1 MRRVIEE
8 NERAKRSYVFY
19 LEQAKGL
26 DQKSTDKVLAAIL
39 KFEQSTNFKPFK
51 RFHIEQA
58 SKFKSDLAK
67 ARGRT
72 GKPLSHSTVDATLAL
87 VRGFFH
93 WLAGQS
99 GYKSRI
105 TYSDTEYF
113 RNNRKDAR
121 VAHAKRD
128 KEFPTVKAANHAFQA
143 MPDGTEFEKRDK
155 ALFAFFML
163 TGARVGAVASLRLKH
178 IDLFNGR
185 VFQDGRDVNTKFA
198 KTIDTTFYPVD
209 PVYLDCFTSWVTYL
223 REVKLFGPQDAL
235 FPKPNMGLAQGG
247 GFAVLGLSR
256 DPYTNGSKLNAI
268 VRNAFASVQ
277 LPEYTPHSFR
287 ATLAMLGDEVCTNM
301 EQLKAWSMNMGHE
314 SLMTT
319 VSSYMPVSRQRQA
332 EIIRGMRNTHDS
344 GTRAH

>member
-1 MRRVIEE
+1 MRKVIEE
-8 NERAKRSYVFY
+8 NERAKRAYVFY
-19 LEQAKGL
+19 LEQAEGL

-58 SKFKSDLAK
+58 SKFKADLAK
-67 ARGRT
+67 AKGKT
-72 GKPLSHSTVDATLAL
+72 GMPLSHATIDAVLAL
-87 VRGFFH
+87 VRRFFH
-93 WLAGQS
+93 WPAGQS

-105 TYSDTEYF
+105 AYSDTDYF
-113 RNNRKDAR
+113 KNNRKDAR
-121 VAHAKRD
+121 VAHARRD
-128 KEFPTVKAANHAFQA
+128 KEFPSVEAALHAFQA
-143 MPDGTEFEKRDK
+143 MPNRSEFDQRDK

-178 IDLFNGR
+178 IDLFNGK
-185 VFQDGRDVNTKFA
+185 VLQDARDVNTKFS

-209 PVYLDCFTSWVTYL
+209 PAYLDCFTAWVAHL
-223 REVKLFGPQDAL
+223 RTIKLFGPQDAL
-235 FPKPNMGLAQGG
+235 FPKPKMGLAKGG

-256 DPYTNGSKLNAI
+256 DHYANGGKLNQI
-268 VRNAFASVQ
+268 IRNAFASVQ

-287 ATLAMLGDEVCTNM
+287 TTLAILGKDMCGDI

-332 EIIRGMRNTHDS
+332 ELIKSLAIR
-344 GTRAH
+344 

>member
-1 MRRVIEE
+1 MRKVIEE

-39 KFEQSTNFKPFK
+39 KFEHSTHFKPFK

-58 SKFKSDLAK
+58 SKFKVDLAK
-67 ARGRT
+67 AKGKT
-72 GKPLSHSTVDATLAL
+72 GKPLSHATIDATLAL

-93 WLAGQS
+93 WLAGQN

-105 TYSDTEYF
+105 SYSDTEYF
-113 RNNRKDAR
+113 RNNRKSAR
-121 VAHAKRD
+121 VAHTARD
-128 KEFPTVKAANHAFQA
+128 KEFPSIEAAHHAFQA
-143 MPDGTEFEKRDK
+143 MPDQTEFQKRDK

-178 IDLFNGR
+178 VDLFNGR
-185 VFQDGRDVNTKFA
+185 VFQDGRDVNTKFS

-209 PVYLDCFTSWVTYL
+209 PAYLDCFTAWVAYL
-223 REVKLFGPQDAL
+223 REVKLFGQQDAV
-235 FPKPNMGLAQGG
+235 FPKPDMGLAEGG
-247 GFAVLGLSR
+247 GFAILGLSR
-256 DPYTNGSKLNAI
+256 KPYANGGKLNRI
-268 VRNAFASVQ
+268 IRNAFASVQ

-287 ATLAMLGDEVCTNM
+287 STLAMLGKDMCDDI
-301 EQLKAWSMNMGHE
+301 EQLKAWSMNMGHD
-314 SLMTT
+314 SLITT

-332 EIIRGMRNTHDS
+332 ELIKGLGR
-344 GTRAH
+344 